1 LRNITPSGALPQPSS
16 KLDKNIIFHMFI
28 ETFKTIFSRKSGAL
42 NAARLAA
49 VLALAACTQVP
60 PAEEAE
66 YSDTY
71 GREVL
76 SAGYTLISDR
86 YIDPISLHELAV
98 SGMSGL
104 HSLDSQFEVVDSANG
119 ARLWYANQA
128 IGTINLP
135 TSQSPDAWSAVTV
148 RAIAMARTASPTLGD
163 ADAEAIFKAVF
174 DGMVQPLDGF
184 TRYAGTQRA
193 SEHRAL
199 RDGFGG
205 IGVSIRMEDD
215 SALILS
221 VNESGPAAEAKIQ
234 AEDRMTRVNGQSIA
248 GWTQRQLVEQL
259 RGKIG
264 TKIQFT
270 VQRPGQDLP
279 LAFTLK
285 RAHIVPVTV
294 TSRREDDVAIIR
306 VVGFNRETA
315 RKVARAVKAQVAN
328 AGPRPLNGIILDLR
342 SNPGGLLDQ
351 AVELADA
358 FLDSGDIVLTFG
370 RHPRSL
376 QRFVATVGDLSSGL
390 PLVIL
395 VNGNSASASE
405 VVTAAL
411 QDQARAVVVGS
422 NSFGKGTVQTVL
434 QLPNNGEIT
443 LTWSRLVTPSGY
455 RLHQLGV
462 LPTVCTRAEGE
473 IVAADNLLTNV
484 ENGTGALAEH
494 LSRWR
499 ATGNIDNIDRESLR
513 RLCPSDNASP
523 DTDVAIAKNLL
534 SNRSLYNELIEQ
546 GNTNLARR

>member
-1 LRNITPSGALPQPSS
+1 MPRARNALRVAT
-16 KLDKNIIFHMFI
+16 
-28 ETFKTIFSRKSGAL
+28 
-42 NAARLAA
+42 
-49 VLALAACTQVP
+49 VLVLAACVSAP
-60 PAEEAE
+60 PTEDTE
-66 YSDTY
+66 YSDNY
-71 GREVL
+71 GNEVFG
-76 SAGYTLISDR
+76 AGFTLISDR
-86 YIDPISLHELAV
+86 YIDPISLRELSV

-104 HSLDSQFEVVDSANG
+104 SSLDSQLEIVDSSNG
-119 ARLWYANQA
+119 ARLIYANRPV
-128 IGTINLP
+128 GTINLP
-135 TSQSPDAWSAVTV
+135 TSQKPEAWSAVTV
-148 RAIAMARTASPTLGD
+148 RAIAMARDASPTLAN

-174 DGMVQPLDGF
+174 DGIVEPLDGF

-215 SALILS
+215 SALVLS
-221 VNESGPAAEAKIQ
+221 VNEIGPAADAKIL
-234 AEDRMTRVNGQSIA
+234 ADDRVTHVHGEPVA
-248 GWTQRQLVEQL
+248 GWTQRQLVDQL

-264 TKIQFT
+264 TKLQFT
-270 VQRPGQDLP
+270 VKRPEQSQP
-279 LAFTLK
+279 LQFTVT

-294 TSRREDDVAIIR
+294 TSRREDDIAIIR

-315 RKVARAVKAQVAN
+315 RKVEN
-328 AGPRPLNGIILDLR
+328 AIKTQLNNSKPPLAGIVLDLR

-351 AVELADA
+351 AVEIADT
-358 FLDSGDIVLTFG
+358 FLESGDIILTFG

-376 QRFVATVGDLSSGL
+376 QRFVATVGDITSGL

-411 QDQARAVVVGS
+411 QDQARAIVVGS
-422 NSFGKGTVQTVL
+422 NSFGKGTVQSVL

-462 LPTVCTRAEGE
+462 LPSVCTRDDGQE
-473 IVAADNLLTNV
+473 VTADRLLSQIESETQTLK
-484 ENGTGALAEH
+484 EQF
-494 LSRWR
+494 SRWR
-499 ATGNIDNIDRESLR
+499 ATGNRDNSDRETLR
-513 RLCPSDNASP
+513 ELCPSDSDSP

-534 SNRSLYNELIEQ
+534 ANPALYKELIRK
-546 GNTNLARR
+546 GTINLAGR

>member
-1 LRNITPSGALPQPSS
+1 MVIEVFKSIFLNIPGARNV
-16 KLDKNIIFHMFI
+16 
-28 ETFKTIFSRKSGAL
+28 
-42 NAARLAA
+42 ARLAI

-60 PAEEAE
+60 PADEAE
-66 YSDTY
+66 YNDTY
-71 GREVL
+71 GEEVL

-86 YIDPISLHELAV
+86 YIDPISLHDLAI

-104 HSLDSQFEVVDSANG
+104 RSLDGQLEVIESGNG
-119 ARLWYANQA
+119 ARLHYASQP
-128 IGTINLP
+128 IGNINLP
-135 TSQSPDAWSAVTV
+135 TSQNPDAWSAVTV
-148 RAIAMARTASPTLGD
+148 RAIAMARSASPAIGE

-174 DGMVQPLDGF
+174 DGIVEPLDGF

-221 VNESGPAAEAKIQ
+221 VNESGPAADAKVQ
-234 AEDRMTRVNGQSIA
+234 AEDRMTRINGESIA

-264 TKIQFT
+264 TKVRFT
-270 VQRPGQDLP
+270 VQRPGLNDP
-279 LAFTLK
+279 LEFTLK

-315 RKVARAVKAQVAN
+315 KKVGRAVRAQLKQAN
-328 AGPRPLNGIILDLR
+328 QRPLKGIILDLR

-351 AVELADA
+351 AVELADN

-376 QRFVATVGDLSSGL
+376 QRFVATVGDLASGL
-390 PLVIL
+390 PIVIL

-455 RLHQLGV
+455 RLHQLGI
-462 LPTVCTRAEGE
+462 LPTVCTRAEGQV
-473 IVAADNLLTNV
+473 VAAENLLANV
-484 ENGTGALAEH
+484 EHGSGELAEQ

-499 ATGNIDNIDRESLR
+499 ATGNIDNIDRDSLR
-513 RLCPSDNASP
+513 NLCPSDNASP

-534 SNRSLYNELIEQ
+534 SNPPLYQGLIEQ
-546 GNTNLARR
+546 GNINLAHR

>member
-1 LRNITPSGALPQPSS
+1 MVIDTFKAIYSRMPDLRNV
-16 KLDKNIIFHMFI
+16 
-28 ETFKTIFSRKSGAL
+28 
-42 NAARLAA
+42 ARLALIA
-49 VLALAACTQVP
+49 TLAACTQLP
-60 PAEEAE
+60 PVEETE
-66 YSDTY
+66 YSDAY

-86 YIDPISLHELAV
+86 YIEPISLHELAV

-104 HSLDSQFEVVDSANG
+104 RSLDSQFEVVDNGNG
-119 ARLWYANQA
+119 ARLTYANRP

-148 RAIAMARTASPTLGD
+148 RAIAMARIVSPSVGE

-174 DGMVQPLDGF
+174 DGVVEPLDGF
-184 TRYAGTQRA
+184 TRYAGTRRA

-205 IGVSIRMEDD
+205 IGVSIRMEDE

-221 VNESGPAAEAKIQ
+221 VNESGPAADAKIQ
-234 AEDRMTRVNGQSIA
+234 AEDRMVRVNGESIA

-264 TKIQFT
+264 TKVRFA
-270 VQRPGQDLP
+270 VQRPGHILP
-279 LAFTLK
+279 LEFSLR

-315 RKVARAVKAQVAN
+315 SKVARAVKAQLN
-328 AGPRPLNGIILDLR
+328 AAEQRPLKGIILDLR

-390 PLVIL
+390 PLAIL

-434 QLPNNGEIT
+434 RLPNNGEIT

-455 RLHQLGV
+455 RLHKLGV

-473 IVAADNLLTNV
+473 VVAADNALAHV
-484 ENGTGALAEH
+484 EKETGDLAEH

-499 ATGNIDNIDRESLR
+499 ATGNIDDIDRESLR

-534 SNRSLYNELIEQ
+534 SNPALYNELIQQ
-546 GNTNLARR
+546 GTTNLAGR